1 MSNTIHANVTVMFS
15 EIEPCYVSGSVSEL
29 GECAEQLTWRNAL
42 SIAAKHEDWLLSSL
56 SEAADAMRDWA
67 KETGGWDEDERNGW
81 SDEEALA
88 LFVQNVASELRLLGA
103 DDDFDLEGVAKAAED
118 ACEGDAMELVG
129 RYYVRSDTRNTHVE
143 YYAGI

>member
-29 GECAEQLTWRNAL
+29 GAFAGQGTWRNAL

-56 SEAADAMRDWA
+56 GEAADAMRDWA
-67 KETGGWDEDERNGW
+67 KEHGAWTTAERNGW

-88 LFVQNVASELRLLGA
+88 LFVQNVATELRQLGA
-103 DDDFDLEGVAKAAED
+103 DEDFDFLSVGEPKRD
-118 ACEGDAMELVG
+118 SSGDELFTAG
-129 RYYVRSDTRNTHVE
+129 TYYVRSDTRNTHVE
-143 YYAGI
+143 YYAGL